1 VKPVEIML
9 SPKRRKEMYKYLEK
23 LYYDLSSMG
32 AYTGPPNLITSLS
45 PEV

>member
-23 LYYDLSSMG
+23 LFYDLSSMG
-32 AYTGPPNLITSLS
+32 APNFITSLS